1 MREKEGGKRP
11 LVGNLLEEA
20 VNSHL
25 ASQMFGYPYSFISN
39 LPSAEVE
46 KDRVLEMVEGTEIAP
61 LLPKDR
67 FPISPTTPPTHTAL
81 PYFKRIFYTT
91 V

>member
-1 MREKEGGKRP
+1 MREKEEGKKP

-46 KDRVLEMVEGTEIAP
+46 KDRVLEMVEGTELAP
-61 LLPKDR
+61 LLPKDW
-67 FPISPTTPPTHTAL
+67 FPTPPHTHTHCLA
-81 PYFKRIFYTT
+81 IF
-91 V
+91 